1 MLVAPT
7 LRGCPLSRGRLRILS
22 AALKGAAKITRPAK
36 LTADIRAASDGH
48 LAGQLTAVTVFRML
62 RLTSGDPAT
71 IMAGENASSA
81 RIETIRG
88 EGVQTI
94 KARTTRL

>member
-1 MLVAPT
+1 VCKQYRRRLEEATGCSRPEMLT
-7 LRGCPLSRGRLRILS
+7 
-22 AALKGAAKITRPAK
+22 T
-36 LTADIRAASDGH
+36 DIRASSDGH

-81 RIETIRG
+81 RIETIRS
-88 EGVQTI
+88 EWVQAI